1 MNQKHYLSQAA
12 VAMTLMLCLAGCGT
26 DKDMGSTAPSTSVS
40 PSPVVTEDTGSTM
53 TPDSSR
59 EDRDS
64 GVEDSAVDRPAAE
77 TPTDTPAASENP
89 STQEGGSQA
98 GEDMK
103 RAGEDLGDAAQNA
116 GRSIENGLKGQ

>member
-1 MNQKHYLSQAA
+1 MNQKQYLSQAA

-26 DKDMGSTAPSTSVS
+26 DKDMGSTVS
-40 PSPVVTEDTGSTM
+40 PSASPTPAVTEDAGSTM

-64 GVEDSAVDRPAAE
+64 GVEDSNRPATE
-77 TPTDTPAASENP
+77 TPADTDAPATSEMP
-89 STQEGGSQA
+89 SEQENGSQA